1 MLGFSCDGVRAF
13 VVRFGLVLLAGCG
26 GAVESESVPDGGAPP
41 LECAQYPEPLFRVA
55 RAGLSPAGCYPS
67 CGAMT
72 ADQCCAWRL
81 TDTGCVNVT
90 EPVTAD
96 GQCWTSCTPAGMP
109 PICLQAS
116 DAGLYQVSCSLES
129 AAVVR

>member
-1 MLGFSCDGVRAF
+1 
-13 VVRFGLVLLAGCG
+13 
-26 GAVESESVPDGGAPP
+26 
-41 LECAQYPEPLFRVA
+41 
-55 RAGLSPAGCYPS
+55 
-67 CGAMT
+67 MT

-90 EPVTAD
+90 EPVTD
-96 GQCWTSCTPAGMP
+96 GGLCWTNCTPVLMP

-116 DAGLYQVSCSLES
+116 DAGLYQVPCSLES

>member
-1 MLGFSCDGVRAF
+1 ML
-13 VVRFGLVLLAGCG
+13 RFGHSGLRRCLVSYWLVLLAGCG
-26 GAVESESVPDGGAPP
+26 GAVESEGVPDGGAPP
-41 LECAQYPEPLFRVA
+41 LECAQYPEPLFWVT

-81 TDTGCVNVT
+81 TDTGCVNVAA
-90 EPVTAD
+90 PVTD
-96 GQCWTSCTPAGMP
+96 GGLCWTNCTPAVMP

-116 DAGLYQVSCSLES
+116 DAGL
-129 AAVVR
+129 